1 MEKSIQKKEKEV
13 PKIICN
19 LAEELA
25 ILINKI
31 DKTKSKKR
39 KK

>member
-1 MEKSIQKKEKEV
+1 MEKSIQKKEKVV
-13 PKIICN
+13 PEKICS

-25 ILINKI
+25 ILIDKI
-31 DKTKSKKR
+31 DKTKSDKR